1 MLINHADCSPFR
13 RKYQR
18 SILCQKRVLG
28 SAVTQW
34 DQLDRLLAQGMF
46 WCNQVLC
53 STLIHS
59 SGLGPEVQQALP
71 TVKWQNCETGKLM
84 RWRRCRSPEFSWG
97 DLSIWLEEIFCN
109 DIWGPFDSIILLL
122 ETQECNQWWGQRF
135 MSKDVHS
142 RLFIIVKRVEPLE
155 YPTIGG
161 WLSKQ
166 GWLHSIQVLCF
177 N

>member
-1 MLINHADCSPFR
+1 MMNPWKTMIWRWLFFCWLNE
-13 RKYQR
+13 R
-18 SILCQKRVLG
+18 SLSQHWNDGKKTHKETDQYLLMHHLG
-28 SAVTQW
+28 AI
-34 DQLDRLLAQGMF
+34 RLLKIFKHEDSTCGWEYQLKQHFCIWIWQFILRAF
-46 WCNQVLC
+46 VC
-53 STLIHS
+53 S
-59 SGLGPEVQQALP
+59 
-71 TVKWQNCETGKLM
+71 
-84 RWRRCRSPEFSWG
+84 
-97 DLSIWLEEIFCN
+97 
-109 DIWGPFDSIILLL
+109 PFDSIILLL

-166 GWLHSIQVLCF
+166 GWLHSIQVLYF